1 MNGLWQ
7 DIQYGVRVLL
17 KRPGFAAVAVL
28 TLALGIGANTAIFS
42 VVNAVLLRPLPY
54 EGAEQLV
61 RIGGRDL
68 RKAGE
73 SPGTF
78 SPPDF
83 YDWRARGTGVFEAMA
98 AIDGSSPSLTGAGE
112 PERIQAAKVS
122 ANFFSILRA
131 TPAAGRAFLP
141 EEERR
146 GNHYVVV
153 LSHALWQRRFGGDP
167 SVVGRQIELTGEKVL
182 VIGIMPREF
191 QMPRFTG
198 YDYEEPELWI
208 PFAPDL
214 QNWSRGGRSVDAGI
228 ARLKP
233 GVQVEQ
239 AQAEMDAVG
248 RQLQEQYPKSNATAG
263 VKVVSLYE
271 QLVGA
276 SRPALLV
283 FVAAVGFV
291 LLIACAN
298 VANLLLARSAARH
311 KEIAIRAAL
320 GASRGRVVRQL
331 LTESVLLALAGGG
344 LGLLLAM
351 WANDLLLALSAG
363 AIPRIEHAGL
373 DARVLLFTF
382 AVSTLTG
389 IVFGLVPAL
398 QASKTDL
405 NETLK
410 DGGRTSAAS
419 AGRGRVRALL
429 VVSEVALSL
438 VLLVGA
444 GLLIK
449 SFVRLRGVDPGFD
462 AGNVLTMTVFL
473 NGTKY
478 PRDEQHPV
486 FFDGVVERARSLPN
500 VEHVGLVSNLPISG
514 NWDRLPIYP
523 EGQLIAEGEAQD
535 TEEYMV
541 NADYFRALRI
551 PLREGRIFGVEDRT
565 VAPPVVVISESTARR
580 YWPNESAI
588 GKRLKIGDASNP
600 WLHVVGVV
608 GDVRHYGLDKPPSMQ
623 VYLPHTQRPSQQMTI
638 VVRSQGDAEAQTAAV
653 REQVWAV
660 DKDQPVYAVK
670 TMQQYVADSIAERRF
685 SMLIVGVFALVALLL
700 AVVGVY
706 GVMSYTVAQ
715 RTHEIGVRM
724 ALGARAGDIL
734 KLVIGQGMLLALAGV
749 AAGLVAAFA
758 VTRAMSSLLFGVSAA
773 DPLIFSSVA
782 ALLATVALAA
792 CYLPARRA
800 TRVDPMVALR
810 YE

>member
-1 MNGLWQ
+1 MTGFRQ
-7 DIQYGVRVLL
+7 DVTYGARMLL
-17 KRPGFAAVAVL
+17 KRPGFTAVAVL
-28 TLALGIGANTAIFS
+28 TLALGIGANSAIFS

-54 EGAEQLV
+54 EEAERLV

-68 RKAGE
+68 RRAAE
-73 SPGTF
+73 PPGTF

-83 YDWRARGTGVFEAMA
+83 YDWRARSTNVFEGVA
-98 AIDGSSPSLTGAGE
+98 AIDGWSPSLTGTGE

-122 ANFFSILRA
+122 ANFFSLLRA
-131 TPAAGRAFLP
+131 APAAGRTFLT

-153 LSHALWQRRFGGDP
+153 LSHGLWQRRFGGDP
-167 SVVGRQIELTGEKVL
+167 SIVGRQIELTGEKLTV
-182 VIGIMPREF
+182 VGIMPREF

-214 QNWSRGGRSVDAGI
+214 ANWTRSGRSVDAGI
-228 ARLKP
+228 ARLKA
-233 GVQVEQ
+233 GVTIEQ
-239 AQAEMDAVG
+239 AQGEMEQIG
-248 RQLQEQYPKSNATAG
+248 RGLQEQYPKSNATAT

-276 SRPALLV
+276 TRPALLV

-298 VANLLLARSAARH
+298 VANLLLARSAARQ

-320 GASRGRVVRQL
+320 GASRVRVVRQL
-331 LTESVLLALAGGG
+331 LTESVLLSLVGGA

-363 AIPRIEHAGL
+363 AIPRIEGAGL

-382 AVSTLTG
+382 AVSALTG
-389 IVFGLVPAL
+389 IVFGLAPAL

-405 NETLK
+405 NEMLK
-410 DGGRTSAAS
+410 DGGRTTY
-419 AGRGRVRALL
+419 GTTRGRVRALL

-449 SFVRLRGVDPGFD
+449 SFARLSAVDPGFD
-462 AGNVLTMTVFL
+462 TENVLTMTVFL
-473 NGTKY
+473 NGKKY
-478 PRDEQHPV
+478 PRDEEHPV
-486 FFDGVVERARSLPN
+486 FFDAVVERARTLPD
-500 VEHVGLVSNLPISG
+500 VEHVGLVSNLPVSG
-514 NWDRLPIYP
+514 NFDRISIYP

-535 TEEYMV
+535 TEQYMV
-541 NADYFRALRI
+541 NADYFGALRI
-551 PLREGRIFGVEDRT
+551 PLREGRIFTSEDRSE
-565 VAPPVVVISESTARR
+565 APPAVVVSESTAHNF
-580 YWPNESAI
+580 WPNESAV
-588 GKRLKIGDASNP
+588 GKRIKTGDASNP
-600 WLHVVGVV
+600 WLNVVGVV
-608 GDVRHYGLDKPPSMQ
+608 GDVRHYGLDKPANMQ
-623 VYLPHTQRPSQQMTI
+623 IYRPHAQRPSQQMTL
-638 VVRSQGDAEAQTAAV
+638 VVRTRTEPEAHAGRV
-653 REQVWAV
+653 REQLWAV
-660 DKDQPVYAVK
+660 DRDQPVYDIK
-670 TMQQYVADSIAERRF
+670 TMREYVADSIAERRF
-685 SMLIVGVFALVALLL
+685 SMLIVAVFALVALLL

-724 ALGARAGDIL
+724 ALGARGTDIL
-734 KLVIGQGMLLALAGV
+734 KLVIGQGMILALAGV
-749 AAGLVAAFA
+749 ATGILAAFV
-758 VTRAMSSLLFGVSAA
+758 VTRAMSSLLFGVSALDA
-773 DPLIFSSVA
+773 SIFTAVAVLLASV
-782 ALLATVALAA
+782 ALLA
-792 CYLPARRA
+792 CYIPARRA
-800 TRVDPMVALR
+800 TRVDPLVALR